1 MSENAGTAIEQDE
14 EAARLGAAIQV
25 LVRRFGVG
33 ERADQACCG
42 MTVAQ
47 AAALRVLDH
56 EGPIRLGD
64 LGRRLGIA
72 PSTLSRN
79 FATLEA
85 RGWVVRDTD
94 PSDARAQRARLTPAG
109 CIAARDVLDRERAF
123 VRRILDR
130 IPDTKRQR
138 VVAAVDVLLEAVREA
153 TESCCPGAFDH
164 LMKIRPCENAGDSGR
179 PA

>member
-1 MSENAGTAIEQDE
+1 MSETADTVVERDH

-47 AAALRVLDH
+47 AAALRVLER

-85 RGWVVRDTD
+85 RGWAVREAD
-94 PSDARAQRARLTPAG
+94 PDDARAHRAALTPAG
-109 CIAARDVLDRERAF
+109 VEAARDVRGRERAF
-123 VRRILDR
+123 VRQILDR
-130 IPDTKRQR
+130 VPDAKRHD
-138 VVAAVDVLLEAVREA
+138 VVAAVDVLLDAVREA
-153 TESCCPGAFDH
+153 TESCCPGSFDH
-164 LMKIRPCENAGDSGR
+164 LMDIDARGDAPERGR

>member
-1 MSENAGTAIEQDE
+1 MATRTATEIERDVE
-14 EAARLGAAIQV
+14 VTRLGAAIQV

-47 AAALRVLDH
+47 AAALRVLER

-72 PSTLSRN
+72 PSTLTRN
-79 FATLEA
+79 FATLES
-85 RGWVVRDTD
+85 RGWVVREAD
-94 PSDARAQRARLTPAG
+94 PDDARAQRAGLTPAG
-109 CIAARDVLDRERAF
+109 VEAARDVLDRERAF
-123 VRRILDR
+123 VRQILDR
-130 IPDTKRQR
+130 VPDAKRHQ
-138 VVAAVDVLLEAVREA
+138 VVAAVDVLLDAVRDA

-164 LMKIRPCENAGDSGR
+164 LIEFGPGEDRRDTGR
-179 PA
+179 PE